1 MHAFKFIRHDTGVHA
16 GVLVQVDF
24 QVVADKESV
33 NISFSLTCNSTGG
46 QASGVVWTRDDFL
59 LHNTG
64 PLVETDASTLSY
76 TNVLMVRGR
85 TPGTYTCTVT
95 GTSSQVL
102 NSANFT
108 VQGRL

>member
-33 NISFSLTCNSTGG
+33 NISFSLSCNSTGG
-46 QASGVVWTRDDFL
+46 QASGVIWTRDGFL
-59 LHNTG
+59 LH
-64 PLVETDASTLSY
+64 TDHLILTNASILSY
-76 TNVLMVRGR
+76 TNVLIVSGR